1 MSVFVSEDALFYRV
15 KAFKGLK
22 DYGRAL
28 ECIDELIDINPGNE
42 EYDNEKR
49 DLLKCV
55 RTNGDDAQI
64 NIMD

>member
-1 MSVFVSEDALFYRV
+1 MNRLNMQRKTDYADDEDVLFYKV

-49 DLLKCV
+49 DLLKY
-55 RTNGDDAQI
+55 
-64 NIMD
+64 